1 LIVAAALIVSGEPTT
16 AAALLAA
23 ADKAQRDLMLEL
35 DPVER
40 ELRASVERELR
51 AVHMIDLPEE
61 ISTDDLPV
69 VLSAAAARA
78 LESLTNLTN
87 DTAS

>member
-1 LIVAAALIVSGEPTT
+1 
-16 AAALLAA
+16 
-23 ADKAQRDLMLEL
+23 
-35 DPVER
+35 
-40 ELRASVERELR
+40 
-51 AVHMIDLPEE
+51 MIDLPEE